1 MLSATMICHRNL
13 AHVFLIFKVT
23 FEEFIP
29 IQFFAVLVFELSFL
43 VLTVF
48 ADSYLVLILKF
59 KSFEFPASLGFLK
72 RTYVVCSM
80 EIARLINY

>member
-1 MLSATMICHRNL
+1 MLSATVIYHRNL

-29 IQFFAVLVFELSFL
+29 IQFFAVLAFELSFL

-48 ADSYLVLILKF
+48 ANSYLVSILKF
-59 KSFEFPASLGFLK
+59 KSFKFPASLGFLK
-72 RTYVVCSM
+72 RIYVVCSM